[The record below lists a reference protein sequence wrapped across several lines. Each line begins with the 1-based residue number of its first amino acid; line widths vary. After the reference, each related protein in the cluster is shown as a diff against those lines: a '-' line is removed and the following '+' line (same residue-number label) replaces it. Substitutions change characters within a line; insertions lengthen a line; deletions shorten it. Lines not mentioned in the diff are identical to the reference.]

1 MAMAC
6 NLLPPVKTEK
16 QILENS
22 MPEDDP
28 NSNSDTYQ
36 PSDAVDGQ
44 LKPRWGPHHAGA
56 RELAGLYTRGER
68 SPEKHP
74 SFFSAPVSCRVR
86 HKQPPL
92 LNCVTT
98 YCHFLPKQSRR
109 FSAGAF

>member
-1 MAMAC
+1 MAC

-28 NSNSDTYQ
+28 NSNSDAYQ
-36 PSDAVDGQ
+36 PSNAVDGQ

-56 RELAGLYTRGER
+56 RELAGLYTRGETQR

-74 SFFSAPVSCRVR
+74 SGSSFFSAPVSCRVR
-86 HKQPPL
+86 HQEPL
-92 LNCVTT
+92 LFLLLHGFT
-98 YCHFLPKQSRR
+98 Y
-109 FSAGAF
+109 